1 MQPPISSYHF
11 KHEFLD
17 TWPYPGRLWVLLPNV
32 SSFTDDDAAPAY
44 FITVAEGSNGEIYS
58 ESYLSAGLMRHVGTD
73 ELTLCVDLVIR
84 GLYRATLSHFPMFN
98 TIPGARVGETDGID
112 INTGY
117 NYWVH
122 DVEVTN

>member
-1 MQPPISSYHF
+1 MTLSW
-11 KHEFLD
+11 L
-17 TWPYPGRLWVLLPNV
+17 TV
-32 SSFTDDDAAPAY
+32 SILARRIQFTDEDSAPSY
-44 FITVAEGSNGEIYS
+44 FISVEGGSDGEIYS